1 MIKKLK
7 SNSGETIAEVLVA
20 SLVVVLAVLLY
31 TMMVQSSFR
40 IITTSEKAMK
50 EMYETESS
58 IEAGEVAPTSTSA
71 PVSFEIT
78 GVANPGISYPGD
90 LNGVA
95 VSLYT
100 KSNIKSYTYVKH

>member
-58 IEAGEVAPTSTSA
+58 IEAGEVTPTSA
-71 PVSFEIT
+71 PVSFQIS
-78 GVANPGISYPGD
+78 GVTNPGISYPGD
-90 LNGVA
+90 LNGIT

-100 KSNIKSYTYVKH
+100 KSDIKSYTYVKH

>member
-58 IEAGEVAPTSTSA
+58 IEAGEVTPSTA
-71 PVSFEIT
+71 AASFNVT
-78 GVANPGISYPGD
+78 GVSYPGD
-90 LNGVA
+90 LNGVT

-100 KSNIKSYTYVKH
+100 KSGIKSYTYVKH